1 MIGRLTGKI
10 EIIDNESVIVD
21 VSGVGYLVY
30 VSSKTISKMETGVTA
45 SLLIETYVREDLIQ
59 LFGFLSA
66 EEKDCFLKLNLVS
79 GVGTKVALAILSALS
94 PAEVATAI
102 ASKDKEAF
110 RSISGIGPK
119 LAERILLELKDKTF
133 SSINNIHIAGAKPDI
148 LNDSISALVNLGINK
163 NDAYLTVK
171 KVLET
176 QSDADINEIIMAA
189 LKMRGKA

>member
-10 EIIDNESVIVD
+10 DIINNESVIID
-21 VSGVGYLVY
+21 VNGVGYLV
-30 VSSKTISKMETGVTA
+30 SASLKTMSKLEQGITT

-59 LFGFLSA
+59 LFGFLDH
-66 EEKDCFLKLNLVS
+66 EEKDCFLKLNMVS

-110 RSISGIGPK
+110 RSVSGIGSK

-133 SSINNIHIAGAKPDI
+133 ANTNNIQIAVNKSD
-148 LNDSISALVNLGINK
+148 LVNDSVSALVNLGINK
-163 NDAYLTVK
+163 NDAYLVVK

-176 QSDADINEIIMAA
+176 SQDPDINEVIRAA
-189 LKMRGKA
+189 LKMRGNA

>member
-10 EIIDNESVIVD
+10 DILNNESVIID
-21 VSGVGYLVY
+21 VSGVGYLV
-30 VSSKTISKMETGVTA
+30 SASLKTMSKLEQGITT

-59 LFGFLSA
+59 LFGFLDR
-66 EEKDCFLKLNLVS
+66 EEKDCFLKLNMVS
-79 GVGTKVALAILSALS
+79 GVGTKVALSILSTLS

-110 RSISGIGPK
+110 RSVSGIGSK

-133 SSINNIHIAGAKPDI
+133 ANINNIQIAVSKSD
-148 LNDSISALVNLGINK
+148 LVNDSVSALVNLGINK
-163 NDAYLTVK
+163 NDAYLAVK

-176 QSDADINEIIMAA
+176 SQDADINEVIRAA
-189 LKMRGKA
+189 LKMRGNA